1 MLNFTENFF
10 KKHKAWLDRNRE
22 FLESSNWST
31 KPPITIIEVDETG
44 EKKKPS
50 LYTSNKNLI
59 DRKEAAISSEKAI
72 VKNIV
77 GRLAHFIKN
86 TPGEKHLKRNK
97 EIVKYMLDIIS
108 IFTYNCDMYL
118 EENPVTTKTITNS
131 KVRNLEIKFQD
142 LVFNEKI
149 GIEDRLEGMG
159 AFAEHEDVK
168 IKFYRDDKASL
179 VLREPLVLLNEDV
192 KLITSSVDIK
202 WETSVSTSK
211 EMYINMNPKDIP
223 PWNHR
228 KHFFEQE
235 PSTIQFWTEE
245 LSKIKNGVTIGGYFI
260 HPWLYFH
267 LNFFKTP
274 IPQSDG
280 TEPTV
285 QPGLRDNEWFF
296 AENLK
301 SCMDE
306 ENENYY
312 SKAMLVYG
320 TRRFAKSVIL
330 ASLAHW
336 RTLTKFNSY
345 GTIVG
350 GDSSDL
356 GSLTSKIKTSM
367 TFIEKAF
374 KLDMMVQNWDNGDTT
389 FGIKQDVSN
398 AIVFSTLIV
407 QNLQAGAK
415 TKTQKTAGLAPS
427 VSIYDEIGKYPFLKG
442 YLAALPSFK
451 TPYGFKCVTVLAGCV
466 MAGTK
471 VWDNE
476 GKLVNIENLKQEE
489 GIIGYN
495 GKTVDIQDITWIK
508 PPSKKECVRI
518 ELEGGGILECST
530 DHPLLTSEPEERSNN
545 VRQLYFRKAEEL
557 KKGSYLYKPEKVNI
571 FPKIEVED
579 ARLLGLLVGDGYY
592 RKQVT
597 LSIAEDEV
605 FDYVKNKYKINVT
618 KKFKQKNSVY
628 YRQISILDFT
638 KKLREYKMF
647 GQVKEEKTI
656 PDIIKNSNEK
666 SITEFLAGYFDAD
679 GNIYYDKLKKMVSV
693 ILTSNYKHLLDD
705 VSLLLLKL
713 GIDSKII
720 KEKRNTKPNKGYEG
734 QQAYI
739 YRLYINKVRDVKL
752 FESKIPILINKKKL
766 NLSKVNN
773 RDYKHSSGFLKKGK
787 FNYNKKFKKGRFFKE
802 NNIKQLENLHQ
813 HRVKSVT
820 NIGEQF
826 VYNLTASSTHT
837 YLSNGFISGNTGG
850 EADLSVD
857 AMHVLNNPEAYDLL
871 PMNWDLLESK
881 IDPEYI
887 TWKRRKFATFFPGQM
902 AYEAGFIKENKP
914 FGEFLGKKNEDLN
927 KIDIDVTNWK
937 KNKSL
942 LDNTIAEAKAVKGS
956 KGKLL
961 AQQKKV
967 QYPQDPED
975 CFITLE
981 GNPFP
986 SEEAKLHKQHL
997 LETGDLGRKV
1007 LLSKGKDGTIT
1018 ADDASHL
1025 FLAEFPHPGGF
1036 IDAPVVLYEPLPT
1049 SPPPFGLYVAGFDDY
1064 KHDVSDGDSVGSMT
1078 IYKRQWF
1085 DPWSLRIV
1093 ASYHSRPNPRSKFDR
1108 QCYYLL
1114 KAYNAMCFPENED
1127 NNFKAYL
1134 DNKHETEIYF
1144 AKGMDFASEL
1154 SLNNN
1159 GNRVYGWAATTKN
1172 IQFGYGLIARYLNE
1186 EQKVVDENG
1195 DTFEVLGVKR
1205 IPDIGML
1212 EEIQNYTKEGNFDRL
1227 RSFMGAL
1234 MYSHFLDKI
1243 FVYPKPHT
1251 KENTR
1256 RKEEAKKKVRKRV
1269 NPYRKARG
1277 NAYRK

>member
-31 KPPITIIEVDETG
+31 KPPIVTVEVDETG
-44 EKKKPS
+44 DKKKPS

-108 IFTYNCDMYL
+108 IFTYNCEMYL

-149 GIEDRLEGMG
+149 GIEDRLEAMG

-235 PSTIQFWTEE
+235 PATIQFWTEE

-274 IPQSDG
+274 IPQPDG
-280 TEPTV
+280 SEPTI

-301 SCMDE
+301 SCINT
-306 ENENYY
+306 ENEKYY

-356 GSLTSKIKTSM
+356 GSLTSKVKTSM
-367 TFIEKAF
+367 TYIEKAF

-451 TPYGFKCVTVLAGCV
+451 TPYGFKCVTVLAG
-466 MAGTK
+466 
-471 VWDNE
+471 
-476 GKLVNIENLKQEE
+476 
-489 GIIGYN
+489 
-495 GKTVDIQDITWIK
+495 
-508 PPSKKECVRI
+508 
-518 ELEGGGILECST
+518 
-530 DHPLLTSEPEERSNN
+530 
-545 VRQLYFRKAEEL
+545 
-557 KKGSYLYKPEKVNI
+557 
-571 FPKIEVED
+571 
-579 ARLLGLLVGDGYY
+579 
-592 RKQVT
+592 
-597 LSIAEDEV
+597 
-605 FDYVKNKYKINVT
+605 
-618 KKFKQKNSVY
+618 
-628 YRQISILDFT
+628 
-638 KKLREYKMF
+638 
-647 GQVKEEKTI
+647 
-656 PDIIKNSNEK
+656 
-666 SITEFLAGYFDAD
+666 
-679 GNIYYDKLKKMVSV
+679 
-693 ILTSNYKHLLDD
+693 
-705 VSLLLLKL
+705 
-713 GIDSKII
+713 
-720 KEKRNTKPNKGYEG
+720 
-734 QQAYI
+734 
-739 YRLYINKVRDVKL
+739 
-752 FESKIPILINKKKL
+752 
-766 NLSKVNN
+766 
-773 RDYKHSSGFLKKGK
+773 
-787 FNYNKKFKKGRFFKE
+787 
-802 NNIKQLENLHQ
+802 
-813 HRVKSVT
+813 
-820 NIGEQF
+820 
-826 VYNLTASSTHT
+826 
-837 YLSNGFISGNTGG
+837 TGG

-914 FGEFLGKKNEDLN
+914 FGDFLGKKNEDLN

-937 KNKSL
+937 QNQIL

-1007 LLSKGKDGTIT
+1007 LLTKQADGSIT
-1018 ADDASHL
+1018 ADDADHL
-1025 FLAEFPHPGGF
+1025 PLAEFPHPGGF

-1093 ASYHSRPNPRSKFDR
+1093 ASYHARPNPRSKFDR

-1114 KAYNAMCFPENED
+1114 KAYNAVCFPENED

-1172 IQFGYGLIARYLNE
+1172 IEFGYGLIARYLNE

-1234 MYSHFLDKI
+1234 MYSHYLDKI
-1243 FVYPKPHT
+1243 FVYPKPPT
-1251 KENTR
+1251 KENTKKR
-1256 RKEEAKKKVRKRV
+1256 EEAKKKVRKRV

-1277 NAYRK
+1277 SAYRK